1 MNYDKEVP
9 DFLGGL
15 GDMLPAD
22 VLKKVVELLEQLR
35 RADKDHQGSTVFIYA
50 PGSQY
55 VETVQNQYLYPA
67 PSPAPYRGGEST
79 VGGKPAPYR
88 GGESTMGEHAYDR
101 GGESTGGGKP
111 APHRVGE
118 SMVGGKPAYDRSGES
133 TVGGKP
139 ANDRSGELVVEE
151 RIRRCIGL
159 LMAERYGNEPLF
171 NLQGHWQAVYRILV
185 DKGYCR
191 DSDFDGFDAFIRR
204 VMPEE
209 VNKPYKKDSV
219 RNINKTSFNK
229 PFDRWRYDPDDY
241 GTRKP
246 FERMVAIARRFKEIL
261 EEIDL

>member
-1 MNYDKEVP
+1 MNYNEEVP
-9 DFLGGL
+9 DFLGDL

-22 VLKKVVELLEQLR
+22 VLKKVNELLEQLHR
-35 RADKDHQGSTVFIYA
+35 KDKDHQGTTVFIYA

-55 VETVQNQYLYPA
+55 VDKQFNFWKATGKDPA
-67 PSPAPYRGGEST
+67 PPEAFAP
-79 VGGKPAPYR
+79 
-88 GGESTMGEHAYDR
+88 DR
-101 GGESTGGGKP
+101 GGE
-111 APHRVGE
+111 
-118 SMVGGKPAYDRSGES
+118 
-133 TVGGKP
+133 
-139 ANDRSGELVVEE
+139 VEE
-151 RIRRCIGL
+151 RIRRCIAL
-159 LMAERYGNEPLF
+159 LMTERLGEEPLF
-171 NLQGHWQAVYRILV
+171 SLQGHWQAVYRILV

-246 FERMVAIARRFKEIL
+246 YDRMVAIARCFKEIL
-261 EEIDL
+261 EENGL